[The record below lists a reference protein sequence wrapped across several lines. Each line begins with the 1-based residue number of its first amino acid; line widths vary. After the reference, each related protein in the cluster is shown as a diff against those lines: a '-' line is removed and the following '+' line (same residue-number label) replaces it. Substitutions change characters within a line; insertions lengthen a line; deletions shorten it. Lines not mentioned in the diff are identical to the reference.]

1 MAVDYATLKKGGF
14 MRQKQKNHFSLRLS
28 VVGGQVSASQLAAIT
43 KVAEKY
49 GRGYIHLTSRQGI
62 EIPFIRLE
70 DIDEV
75 KEALAEGGASPGVCG
90 PRGKE
95 LPHKF
100 KFGITG
106 CQNNCL
112 KAEENDLGI
121 KGGVRVS
128 WLQEKCISCG
138 ICAKVCREK
147 AIRIEDGNIE
157 IDRGKCN
164 YCGRCAFSCPTDA
177 YETAPGYL
185 LSFGGL
191 FGNKIS
197 KGVTVL
203 PFVED
208 QDTLNLRS
216 IV

>member
-1 MAVDYATLKKGGF
+1 M
-14 MRQKQKNHFSLRLS
+14 
-28 VVGGQVSASQLAAIT
+28 
-43 KVAEKY
+43 
-49 GRGYIHLTSRQGI
+49 
-62 EIPFIRLE
+62 
-70 DIDEV
+70 
-75 KEALAEGGASPGVCG
+75 
-90 PRGKE
+90 
-95 LPHKF
+95 
-100 KFGITG
+100 
-106 CQNNCL
+106 
-112 KAEENDLGI
+112 
-121 KGGVRVS
+121 
-128 WLQEKCISCG
+128 
-138 ICAKVCREK
+138 CREK

-208 QDTLNLRS
+208 QDTLFRICDAALEFFKENAVPGERFKFTIDRVGREKLDETLWS
-216 IV
+216 AFEGN